1 MRVAV
6 LGFRENLENPMA
18 MAAETEKP
26 IQDELSLRIFLA
38 ERVIKSA
45 QEAESFKLESSELAS
60 QVVELSHLLRSAARL
75 TSNPAGAYDRPI
87 RRVMDDLNKTLERAL
102 TLTRKCRHKK
112 TNVIRHV
119 FSITTATDFRKVSG
133 LLDSS
138 LADIKWALSI
148 FSQDSDS
155 GTIDLTLPPIATND
169 PILAMVWPYIAAVH
183 MGRTEGA
190 KELASLTRDN
200 DRNKKI
206 VVDEKGIPPLL
217 KLLKESKNLDAQKAA
232 ARALCN
238 LADDLDRVRL
248 ISSALGVQVVAK
260 ALSEAPMSVQVELVE
275 LVSRMSETDVEAQE
289 EFGKENVTRPLVA
302 LLGMDVSIEEFKD
315 TNSQKT
321 ANSIHSL
328 VLINKEMEKKWVG
341 GKGSGSSFDGSRH
354 LDQNKK
360 EKERY
365 AELPEVRSSLKVSCA
380 TALWKLARGS
390 LSNST
395 RITETKA
402 LLVLAKI
409 IEKERGDLQIN
420 SLLVVMELASV
431 AENNSDL
438 KRAAFKPTSP
448 AAKAVLDQLLMVINE
463 GTGVPLL
470 IPAIKA
476 IGCLAK
482 MFPAKE
488 TRIITP
494 LVTQLSHRNPDVSA
508 EAATALSK
516 FICEDNF
523 NRLENSKVIIESNGV
538 PMLMN
543 LLRSNDRGN
552 LHLPELVLL
561 CNLAINVGN
570 SKILEQARALSVL
583 EGMARQAASHN
594 PDLRDLFA
602 KAIHQLMLY
611 QPAAHHIHRHP

>member
-1 MRVAV
+1 
-6 LGFRENLENPMA
+6 
-18 MAAETEKP
+18 
-26 IQDELSLRIFLA
+26 
-38 ERVIKSA
+38 
-45 QEAESFKLESSELAS
+45 
-60 QVVELSHLLRSAARL
+60 
-75 TSNPAGAYDRPI
+75 
-87 RRVMDDLNKTLERAL
+87 MDDLNKTLDRAL

-112 TNVIRHV
+112 TNVLRHV
-119 FSITTATDFRKVSG
+119 LTITTAADFRKVSG

-148 FSQDSDS
+148 FSQDSDN
-155 GTIDLTLPPIATND
+155 GTIELSLPNIAAND

-183 MGRTEGA
+183 MGRAEGA
-190 KELASLTRDN
+190 KELASLTRGN

-206 VVDEKGIPPLL
+206 IADEKGIPPLL
-217 KLLKESKNLDAQKAA
+217 KLLKESKNLDAQMAA

-238 LADDLDRVRL
+238 LADDLDCARL
-248 ISSALGVQVVAK
+248 ISKALGVQIVAK

-302 LLGMDVSIEEFKD
+302 LLGMDVNIEEFKD
-315 TNSQKT
+315 TNSRNT

-328 VLINKEMEKKWVG
+328 VLINKEMEKTYVG
-341 GKGSGSSFDGSRH
+341 GKGSGTSFDGSGH
-354 LDQNKK
+354 LDHNKK
-360 EKERY
+360 EKERDS
-365 AELPEVRSSLKVSCA
+365 ESPEVRSRLKASCA

-395 RITETKA
+395 KITETKA

-409 IEKERGDLQIN
+409 IEKERGDLQFN
-420 SLLVVMELASV
+420 SLLAVMELASV

-448 AAKAVLDQLLMVINE
+448 AAKAIFDQLLRVINE
-463 GTGVPLL
+463 GTGVILVV
-470 IPAIKA
+470 PAIKA

-494 LVTQLSHRNPDVSA
+494 LVTQLSHRNPEVSA
-508 EAATALSK
+508 EAAEALSK

-523 NRLENSKVIIESNGV
+523 NRVENSKVIIESNGV
-538 PMLMN
+538 PMLMSLFRN
-543 LLRSNDRGN
+543 KDRGN

-570 SKILEQARALSVL
+570 SKILEKARALSVL
-583 EGMARQAASHN
+583 EGMARQAAAHN

-611 QPAAHHIHRHP
+611 QPAAHQIHRHP